1 MKTYTA
7 RAADAEHRWLLV
19 DAEGQTLGRLA
30 THIAMVLRGK
40 HKPIYTPHL
49 DTGDFV
55 VVVNARKVRLT
66 GAKLEKEQIFR
77 HTMYPGGARWTSLKV
92 TMEKYP
98 ERVFTAAVRGMVPRN
113 KLGRAMM
120 KKLKVYADAEHPHA
134 AQRPEMWSPPQR
146 TRKG

>member
-30 THIAMVLRGK
+30 THIAMMLRGK

-77 HTMYPGGARWTSLKV
+77 HTMYPGGARWTSLKE

-134 AQRPEMWSPPQR
+134 AQRPEKWSPPQR